1 MERDGTKG
9 GWEGRIGRE
18 YGKRKEKRGE
28 KESGGEKVQA
38 GKSRNGRSGG
48 RTEYTQ
54 NTKQT
59 NY

>member
-28 KESGGEKVQA
+28 KESGGEKV
-38 GKSRNGRSGG
+38 
-48 RTEYTQ
+48 
-54 NTKQT
+54 
-59 NY
+59 